1 MSTFLVVA
9 AIFLSSHLLVSLMCK
24 GSFFG
29 WGDLPQTHS
38 KVRIHQKWYRQSRH
52 QELQFDQRKCALNR
66 WVTLVLACSGLL
78 SNRIH
83 HFSSDSD
90 SFFFLE
96 TKANFKIGT
105 EKIFFFFFCGGQGS
119 LHGRKQEFFIA
130 GFFQCL
136 SLSSLPLSFLFFFCF
151 FFLLP
156 SRIS

>member
-1 MSTFLVVA
+1 M
-9 AIFLSSHLLVSLMCK
+9 
-24 GSFFG
+24 
-29 WGDLPQTHS
+29 
-38 KVRIHQKWYRQSRH
+38 
-52 QELQFDQRKCALNR
+52 
-66 WVTLVLACSGLL
+66 TLVLACSGLL

-136 SLSSLPLSFLFFFCF
+136 SLSSLPLSFLFFFVVSFSFCHLE
-151 FFLLP
+151 FLSMFHLSLIITFIFSTSGIHLNPCLMHSYLHKHP
-156 SRIS
+156 SVPEGKVGILYRNSVHVRLR